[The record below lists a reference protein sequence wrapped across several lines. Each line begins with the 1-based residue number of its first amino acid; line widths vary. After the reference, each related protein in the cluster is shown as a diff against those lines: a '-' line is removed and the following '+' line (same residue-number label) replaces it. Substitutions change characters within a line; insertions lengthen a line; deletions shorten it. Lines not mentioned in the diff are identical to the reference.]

1 MWHEFCKSS
10 QRLMRAGRLLSLLL
24 VLQAGGR
31 HTARDLADRLQVS
44 ERTVLRDIE
53 ALSISGVP
61 VFGVRGPGGGFQLL
75 DTHDQPAPAMVP
87 GLATPQ
93 GQLRRVRVR
102 LSPTALRIALFE
114 GRPEGWRARSHAEPP
129 PDRPDWVEGSFRFD
143 SYDTAIRELAGLG
156 SEVEVLLPV
165 ELRATMAAMGRRLA
179 QLHEAEPV

>member
-1 MWHEFCKSS
+1 
-10 QRLMRAGRLLSLLL
+10 MRAGRLLSLLL

-31 HTARDLADRLQVS
+31 HTARDLAERLQVS

-61 VFGVRGPGGGFQLL
+61 VYGTRGPGGGFELL
-75 DTHDQPAPAMVP
+75 DTHEPTTATMTP
-87 GLATPQ
+87 GLVTPQ

-114 GRPEGWRARSHAEPP
+114 GRPEGWRARPQAEPP
-129 PDRPDWVEGSFRFD
+129 ADRPDWVEGSFRFD

-179 QLHEAEPV
+179 DLHEGEAD

>member
-1 MWHEFCKSS
+1 
-10 QRLMRAGRLLSLLL
+10 MRAGRLLELVRLL
-24 VLQAGGR
+24 QGGGR
-31 HTARDLADRLQVS
+31 HTARELADRLQVS

-61 VFGVRGPGGGFQLL
+61 VYGTRGPGGGFSLL
-75 DTHDQPAPAMVP
+75 DTHEPSAPAMVP

-102 LSPTALRIALFE
+102 LSPIALRIALFE
-114 GRPEGWRARSHAEPP
+114 GRPEGWRARPGAEPP

-156 SEVEVLLPV
+156 SEVEVLRPT
-165 ELRATMAAMGRRLA
+165 ELRATMAAMGRRIA
-179 QLHEAEPV
+179 DLHA